1 MAQRRELYKGVQ
13 NGHRDQHHLLSTN
26 LRRKLRREEK
36 ESGIAPE
43 MSKVMMNIIFNE
55 DTNFTSSGLQRGP
68 RTSKHI
74 LKIIKLQMKI
84 TRQNKQVITIQFFR
98 GGS

>member
-1 MAQRRELYKGVQ
+1 MRIPTSQVVVYRGVLGQ
-13 NGHRDQHHLLSTN
+13 VN
-26 LRRKLRREEK
+26 
-36 ESGIAPE
+36 
-43 MSKVMMNIIFNE
+43 
-55 DTNFTSSGLQRGP
+55 
-68 RTSKHI
+68 HI

>member
-1 MAQRRELYKGVQ
+1 VAQSSKQAPFTSEIVDSIPAMDSCEKRGLVGGDYRVEIYI
-13 NGHRDQHHLLSTN
+13 HLF
-26 LRRKLRREEK
+26 
-36 ESGIAPE
+36 
-43 MSKVMMNIIFNE
+43 FNE
-55 DTNFTSSGLQRGP
+55 DTNFTCSGLQRGP